1 MKGSRPGRLPR
12 PSRTEARDR
21 VCTAPGCQTRLS
33 VYNARTTCW
42 QHTDIAFPNYR
53 GRRLA
58 PEGEA

>member
-1 MKGSRPGRLPR
+1 MPR
-12 PSRTEARDR
+12 PSRTEARNR
-21 VCTAPGCQTRLS
+21 VCASPGCETRLS

-58 PEGEA
+58 PEGEG